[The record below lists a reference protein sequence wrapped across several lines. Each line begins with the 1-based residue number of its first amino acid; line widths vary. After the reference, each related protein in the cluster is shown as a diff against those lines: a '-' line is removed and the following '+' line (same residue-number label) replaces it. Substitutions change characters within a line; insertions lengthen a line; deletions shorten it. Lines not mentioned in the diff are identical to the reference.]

1 MVLRIVSL
9 PDHHACRSGRRVVGG
24 DVTINPLHGVT
35 SRPPAQGCHNILGAG
50 ADGVMQA
57 MVLSMGA
64 LKFSNQ
70 HLEFGMEPKDMHRD
84 YMFRRVNRLSFEI

>member
-1 MVLRIVSL
+1 M
-9 PDHHACRSGRRVVGG
+9 
-24 DVTINPLHGVT
+24 
-35 SRPPAQGCHNILGAG
+35 LGAG

-57 MVLSMGA
+57 MVLSIGA

-84 YMFRRVNRLSFEI
+84 YVFRWASGPECELLFSRNDHRCRCALKLL

>member
-1 MVLRIVSL
+1 M
-9 PDHHACRSGRRVVGG
+9 
-24 DVTINPLHGVT
+24 
-35 SRPPAQGCHNILGAG
+35 LGAG

-57 MVLSMGA
+57 MILSMGA

-84 YMFRRVNRLSFEI
+84 YVFRWELKVDNYAYNY

>member
-1 MVLRIVSL
+1 MGSE
-9 PDHHACRSGRRVVGG
+9 
-24 DVTINPLHGVT
+24 VTDLLCP
-35 SRPPAQGCHNILGAG
+35 SQGCHNMLGAG

-57 MVLSMGA
+57 MILSMGA

-84 YMFRRVNRLSFEI
+84 YVFR

>member
-1 MVLRIVSL
+1 M
-9 PDHHACRSGRRVVGG
+9 
-24 DVTINPLHGVT
+24 
-35 SRPPAQGCHNILGAG
+35 LGAG

-57 MVLSMGA
+57 MILSMGA

-84 YMFRRVNRLSFEI
+84 YVFRWVPRRAGSENGHISWNGSCINSYLL